1 MWHTTSSGHYRTVSA
16 VVWVVGA
23 LWIVAGIATAIAL
36 GGGLPRLAVV
46 LAIVI
51 TEWWLVSQLEDRFE
65 GDAAGSK
72 AKMAPATHLGP
83 ATLADASWAGPPAA

>member
-1 MWHTTSSGHYRTVSA
+1 MRHNTSSRQHRRVSA
-16 VVWVVGA
+16 VVWIIGA
-23 LWIVAGIATAIAL
+23 LWVVAGIGTAIAL
-36 GGGLPRLAVV
+36 GGGLTRLAVV

-83 ATLADASWAGPPAA
+83 ATLADASWVGPPAA

>member
-1 MWHTTSSGHYRTVSA
+1 MWHTMSSGHYRTVSA

-36 GGGLPRLAVV
+36 GGG
-46 LAIVI
+46 
-51 TEWWLVSQLEDRFE
+51 LEDRFE

>member
-1 MWHTTSSGHYRTVSA
+1 MRDNTSSAHHRTVSA

-23 LWIVAGIATAIAL
+23 LWIVAGIGTAIAL
-36 GGGLPRLAVV
+36 GGGLTRLAVV

-65 GDAAGSK
+65 GGAAARK
-72 AKMAPATHLGP
+72 AKMAPATQLRP
-83 ATLADASWAGPPAA
+83 ATLADASWPGPRAA